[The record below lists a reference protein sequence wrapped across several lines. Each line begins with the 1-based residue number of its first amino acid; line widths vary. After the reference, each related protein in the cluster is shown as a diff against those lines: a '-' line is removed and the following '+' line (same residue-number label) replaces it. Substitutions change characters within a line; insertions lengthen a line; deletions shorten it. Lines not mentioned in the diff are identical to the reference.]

1 MLQILNIENVALIDR
16 ATLNFDENLNVIS
29 GETGAGKS
37 ILLDSLS
44 FVFGGRAD
52 RSLIRSGTN
61 SMKVEAIFSAISKR
75 QTKFIQ
81 SNFSID
87 CTDELFISREL
98 DLNGKNT
105 CKINGELVPVATVKK
120 ICQMLV
126 DVHGQ
131 SEHLSILDNDYQLKI
146 IDLFGKTPEEL
157 FVSLEKLIE
166 EYKENEK
173 HIKLL
178 GGSEQEK
185 QNSIDLFK
193 FQIQEIENANIKE
206 NEYEELLEE
215 KKTMSQFE
223 KINDNLKSSYG
234 ALVKNGFGESATEQI
249 NIAIK
254 AMQNI
259 ENVNEH
265 YQELFERLKS
275 SLIELQDVGDT
286 IYEDLNNNV
295 FDEERFEYV
304 DNRIDYLKTLFRKY
318 GGNYENLINY
328 YDEISKKLENLLN
341 STEKYQKLLIEKE
354 KILEKINNIQNK
366 ISNIRKKS
374 AEELKVQM
382 EKELKILGMPN
393 ARMDIEFNK
402 IDEDFSLVGFDKV
415 EFMFSANLGFEL
427 KPLNKVVSGGEMSRV
442 MLAYKILLSTVD
454 DIHTIVFDEIDSGL
468 SGNIATVV
476 AEYMARLSLNKQI
489 LAVSHLPQIC
499 AMADRNIKVSKS
511 SSDKQTRSQSVAL
524 KGNDLLLEIARLMG
538 VNLDEKGIQVSA
550 DLKEKSNT
558 YKNKLKLKNN

>member
-1 MLQILNIENVALIDR
+1 MIQTLNIENVALIDR
-16 ATLNFDENLNVIS
+16 ATLNFDEKLNVIS

-52 RSLIRSGTN
+52 RSLIRTGAN
-61 SMKVEAIFSAISKR
+61 SMKVEAIFSAISMK
-75 QTKFIQ
+75 QTEYIKT
-81 SNFSID
+81 NFGID
-87 CTDELFISREL
+87 CEDELFLSREL

-105 CKINGELVPVATVKK
+105 CKINGELVPVASVKK
-120 ICQMLV
+120 ICGLLV

-131 SEHLSILDNDYQLKI
+131 SEHLAILDNDYQLKI
-146 IDLFGKTPEEL
+146 VDMFGKTDQCL
-157 FVSLEKLIE
+157 FESLEVLIE
-166 EYKENEK
+166 EFKENEK
-173 HIKLL
+173 EIKLL

-185 QNSIDLFK
+185 QNLIDLYK

-206 NEYEELLEE
+206 NEYEELMDE
-215 KKTMSQFE
+215 KKEMAQFE
-223 KINDNLKSSYG
+223 KINENLKTAYG
-234 ALVKNGFGESATEQI
+234 VCVKNGFGESAVEQI
-249 NIAIK
+249 NVALK
-254 AMQNI
+254 CLQNI
-259 ENVNEH
+259 ENINAHYNELC
-265 YQELFERLKS
+265 QRLKS
-275 SLIELQDVGDT
+275 CVLELQDIGDT
-286 IYEDLNNNV
+286 IYDDLNNNI
-295 FDEERFEYV
+295 FDEERFNFV

-328 YDEISKKLENLLN
+328 YNEISKKLENLLN
-341 STEKYQKLLIEKE
+341 SHEKYQKLLINKE

-366 ISNIRKKS
+366 ITEARKIS
-374 AEELKVQM
+374 AKNLSVQM
-382 EKELKILGMPN
+382 EKELRILGMPN
-393 ARMDIEFNK
+393 ARMSVEFSR
-402 IDEDFSLVGFDKV
+402 IDEEFSLLGQDKI

-442 MLAYKILLSTVD
+442 MLAYKILLSSVD

-499 AMADRNIKVSKS
+499 AMADRNIKVEKYTQDNVTRTKS
-511 SSDKQTRSQSVAL
+511 TILSGK
-524 KGNDLLLEIARLMG
+524 DLWCEIARLMG

-550 DLKEKSNT
+550 DLKEKSDN
-558 YKNKLKLKNN
+558 YKLNLNK